1 MLYVHT
7 IVNEQVTEFCSED
20 CISGD
25 KQSINQSKGI
35 NLSKCRAF
43 QRTILHWSTLYF
55 KYLKLA
61 FIGGQG
67 VSVLWEWRWS
77 AGILT
82 V

>member
-1 MLYVHT
+1 M
-7 IVNEQVTEFCSED
+7 TEFCSED

-25 KQSINQSKGI
+25 KQSINQNKGI
-35 NLSKCRAF
+35 NLSKCQAF

-61 FIGGQG
+61 VIGGQG
-67 VSVLWEWRWS
+67 VSLLWEWRWS

>member
-7 IVNEQVTEFCSED
+7 ILNEQVTEFCSED

-43 QRTILHWSTLYF
+43 QHTILHLSTLFF
-55 KYLKLA
+55 KNPKSA
-61 FIGGQG
+61 VIGGQG
-67 VSVLWEWRWS
+67 VSVLWE
-77 AGILT
+77 
-82 V
+82 